1 VALADV
7 TTKRRSCGARGAR
20 RLVVGGLRG
29 LGVVL
34 TGHQGVMVFDMD
46 DDEESDDEE
55 SEEEDEEE
63 GALGDDD

>member
-1 VALADV
+1 M
-7 TTKRRSCGARGAR
+7 
-20 RLVVGGLRG
+20 VGGLRG

-55 SEEEDEEE
+55 SEEEEEE
-63 GALGDDD
+63 GALGDD